1 MPEVDVLIVI
11 VSWKSAALAIDCLRS
26 IERERIE
33 RKLSLG
39 CVVVDNASGDAPAIA
54 AAVEAHGWGR
64 WAKVF
69 TAERNGGFAYGNNVG
84 IREGLGCWT
93 PRYVHLLNPDTV
105 LRAGAIDAL
114 TDFLDAHAEAGI
126 AGGIFENADES
137 LWSIAFRFPNAA
149 AEFAHGIEL
158 GLFERTFRKSRMA
171 MEMGQD
177 AAPVDWVSG
186 ASMMI
191 RRSVIDE
198 IGGLDEGFFLYFE
211 ETEFCHRA
219 KQVGYA
225 VWYVPQSRVMHIAG
239 QSTKVTERNVA
250 PRRLPAYWFDSR
262 RRYFLLTHGTA
273 YSIAADVLSA
283 VGCGLGSLKRRL
295 LGRPPTRAPRFL
307 RDLMAKSLLWPRN
320 RRAEQGVRVVP
331 RF

>member
-1 MPEVDVLIVI
+1 MSEVDVLVVI
-11 VSWKSAALAIDCLRS
+11 VSWKSAELAIDCLRS
-26 IERERIE
+26 VERERAE
-33 RKLSLG
+33 RHLTLG

-54 AAVEAHGWGR
+54 AAVEANGWSG
-64 WAKVF
+64 WVTVL

-84 IREGLGCWT
+84 MREGLGRWK

-105 LRAGAIDAL
+105 LRAEAIGAL
-114 TDFLDAHAEAGI
+114 TGFLDAHAEVGI
-126 AGGIFENADES
+126 AGGIFENEDAS
-137 LWSIAFRFPNAA
+137 LWSIAFRFPNVV
-149 AEFAHGIEL
+149 AEFAQGIEL
-158 GLFERTFRKSRMA
+158 GLFERIFRKSRMA
-171 MEMGQD
+171 MEMGHD

-186 ASMMI
+186 ASMMV
-191 RRSVIDE
+191 RRSVINE

-219 KQVGYA
+219 KQAGHA

-250 PRRLPAYWFDSR
+250 PRRLPAYWFESR
-262 RRYFLLTHGTA
+262 RRYFVLTHGTA

-283 VGCGLGSLKRRL
+283 VGCGLGSIKRRL
-295 LGRPPTRAPRFL
+295 LGRPPTRAPHFV

-320 RRAEQGVRVVP
+320 WRAGPVVHVVP